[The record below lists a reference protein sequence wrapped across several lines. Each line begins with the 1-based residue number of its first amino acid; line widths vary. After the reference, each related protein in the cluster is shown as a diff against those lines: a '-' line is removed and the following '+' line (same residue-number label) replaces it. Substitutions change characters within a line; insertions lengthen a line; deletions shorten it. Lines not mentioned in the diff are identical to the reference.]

1 MASDPLFAFFGSSV
15 DSQYAL
21 EQLERVGLSPALVV
35 RDKTLPPE
43 LYNTAWDFFLVA
55 SYGTLLKKEVLALP
69 KHGCLNIHPSLLPKF
84 RGPSPYVSA
93 ILADER
99 ATGVTLMLMEER
111 MDAGPVLAQA
121 KIEIAEEEWPPKG
134 LLLSQMLFTEGVN
147 LLAEVLPDWLAGTLE
162 PVEQDDSQATYTKKF
177 SDADALLDLNGNQRE
192 QFLKVQAF
200 NKNPRAYF
208 INAKNKRIIVTDA
221 AWTDGELKILRVL
234 PEGKKEMPYQDYL
247 HGQK

>member
-99 ATGVTLMLMEER
+99 HTGVSLMLMEEK
-111 MDAGPVLAQA
+111 MDAGHLLAQA
-121 KIEIAEEEWPPKG
+121 RIEIAAEDWPPKG

-147 LLAEVLPDWLAGTLE
+147 LLAEVLPEWLAGTLE

>member
-93 ILADER
+93 ILADEH

-177 SDADALLDLNGNQRE
+177 SDADTLLDLNGNQRE

>member
-99 ATGVTLMLMEER
+99 HTGVSLMLMEER

-200 NKNPRAYF
+200 DKNPRAYF
-208 INAKNKRIIVTDA
+208 INPKGKRIIVTDA
-221 AWTDGELKILRVL
+221 AWVDGALTILKVI

-247 HGQK
+247 RGQK

>member
-177 SDADALLDLNGNQRE
+177 SDADTLLDLNGNQRE

>member
-99 ATGVTLMLMEER
+99 HTGVSLMLMEEK
-111 MDAGPVLAQA
+111 MDAGPLLAQA
-121 KIEIAEEEWPPKG
+121 RIEIAAEDWPPKG

>member
-93 ILADER
+93 ILA
-99 ATGVTLMLMEER
+99 
-111 MDAGPVLAQA
+111 
-121 KIEIAEEEWPPKG
+121 
-134 LLLSQMLFTEGVN
+134 
-147 LLAEVLPDWLAGTLE
+147 EVLPDWLAGTLE

-200 NKNPRAYF
+200 DKNPRAYF
-208 INAKNKRIIVTDA
+208 INAKNKRVIVTEA
-221 AWTDGELKILRVL
+221 EFKEGKLEISKVI

-247 HGQK
+247 RGQK

>member
-93 ILADER
+93 ILADEH

-221 AWTDGELKILRVL
+221 AWTDGELIILRVL